1 MLEIKLGLA
10 MNERNSA
17 ERKNLKLRE
26 EVEKLKYEN
35 QQLKKQIAKKEK
47 DELPSTT
54 QKIQTT
60 PKARLD
66 KT

>member
-1 MLEIKLGLA
+1 MFDRIKEHVKMLEIKLGLA

-54 QKIQTT
+54 
-60 PKARLD
+60 
-66 KT
+66 

>member
-10 MNERNSA
+10 MNERNNA

-47 DELPSTT
+47 DELPNTT
-54 QKIQTT
+54 
-60 PKARLD
+60 
-66 KT
+66 

>member
-10 MNERNSA
+10 MNERNNA

-26 EVEKLKYEN
+26 EVEKLKHEN

-47 DELPSTT
+47 NELPSTT
-54 QKIQTT
+54 
-60 PKARLD
+60 
-66 KT
+66 

>member
-1 MLEIKLGLA
+1 LFDRIKEHVKMLEIKLGLA

-26 EVEKLKYEN
+26 EVEKLKHEN

-47 DELPSTT
+47 NELPSTT
-54 QKIQTT
+54 
-60 PKARLD
+60 
-66 KT
+66 